1 MPKRPPISIEWFYPS
16 YYSTASVEE
25 RISAMTEFKALHA
38 TYMQDM
44 KEYLNAHGTK
54 NIPQN
59 RIRDCLAEQR
69 RQAHFAVAL
78 GTICKRE
85 TSAPND

>member
-1 MPKRPPISIEWFYPS
+1 MGKGLLPKRPPISIEWFYPS
-16 YYSTASVEE
+16 
-25 RISAMTEFKALHA
+25 

-59 RIRDCLAEQR
+59 RIRDCLAEQCIVSKGGKRILQWRWEQFVKGKPVR
-69 RQAHFAVAL
+69 RTTEFL
-78 GTICKRE
+78 KI
-85 TSAPND
+85 